1 MISIKGGVRIFIL
14 KYKFVAFSLTPS
26 LLSINAIIDTFFYL
40 CNCDVCINLYH
51 RITLVTFFHFSLL
64 HICFSFLIYSMYLNA
79 GGSGFK
85 SLKNYRSGY
94 FGSSIKLQPGF
105 TAGIITSFYVSI

>member
-1 MISIKGGVRIFIL
+1 
-14 KYKFVAFSLTPS
+14 
-26 LLSINAIIDTFFYL
+26 
-40 CNCDVCINLYH
+40 
-51 RITLVTFFHFSLL
+51 
-64 HICFSFLIYSMYLNA
+64 MYLNA